1 LEGGA
6 TAAAEARLRPSARH
20 VLGVAFPY
28 TDAGEARG
36 FELECSF
43 LQLAYSVCRLRSG
56 RYDAVGYF
64 AMLSQELRDA
74 VSRLKAR
81 YQVGDAVHIV
91 FTSLLI
97 SDMTTLAEASER
109 ALAEGDPSILVTVGR
124 QIAPTRCAGRL
135 RCGNPTLWSVRGRTL
150 HSAFRG
156 TITGWSAGRPA
167 NPRWTDGDSLGQ
179 TDRSFVIP

>member
-1 LEGGA
+1 MVSEQPPLEGGA

-43 LQLAYSVCRLRSG
+43 LQLAYSVYRLRSG

-64 AMLSQELRDA
+64 AVLSQELRDA

-81 YQVGDAVHIV
+81 YQAGDAVHIV

-97 SDMTTLAEASER
+97 SDMTTLAEAAER
-109 ALAEGDPSILVTVGR
+109 ASAEGDPSILVTVGR
-124 QIAPTRCAGRL
+124 QIAADTLCREIAL
-135 RCGNPTLWSVRGRTL
+135 REPDAVVGTGEDAPFGLPWDYHGMVR
-150 HSAFRG
+150 
-156 TITGWSAGRPA
+156 RPA
-167 NPRWTDGDSLGQ
+167 GQ
-179 TDRSFVIP
+179 STVD